1 MILIDNII
9 YQNLSLICPTYMGAI
24 KEWQELPCI
33 NYICTDNSTARKL
46 DGEEYLTHLVY
57 KIDLFCD
64 HEDDYMNFA
73 TKVDDTMQ
81 SLGFK
86 REQMTYLLEDTT
98 HLVFYYSGYVDK
110 NDYVY
115 QNI

>member
-1 MILIDNII
+1 MKFIDMEI
-9 YQNLSLICPTYMGAI
+9 YQTLSFICPSYMGRVR
-24 KEWQELPCI
+24 ERQDLPCI
-33 NYICTDNSTARKL
+33 SYMCTDNSTARTL
-46 DGEEYLTHLVY
+46 DGEECFTHLVY

-64 HEDDYMNFA
+64 HEDDYMEIA
-73 TKVDDTMQ
+73 EKVDTAIS

-86 REQMTYLLEDTT
+86 REQLTYLLEDTT

-110 NDYVY
+110 NNYVY